1 MKKILC
7 LLLLL
12 TVALQENEITGTYS
26 YGDGYGFEFMTLSVD
41 KEVTVSQFT
50 DGGGRSGKRTI
61 ATYTVAGD
69 SLKLNYLAPKWERR
83 YSERFGHFFI
93 IREHEDF
100 RALLPPA
107 EAANWESHLADYED
121 LKKKARGKIP
131 DSVKSKFF
139 SSYKIYVLVK

>member
-1 MKKILC
+1 MKQAIC
-7 LLLLL
+7 IILLL
-12 TVALQENEITGTYS
+12 TIAFQENDISGTYS
-26 YGDGYGFEFMTLSVD
+26 YGDGYGFEFMTLSAD

-50 DGGGRSGKRTI
+50 DGGGRSRKRTI

-69 SLKLNYLAPKWERR
+69 SLKLNYLAPKWEKR
-83 YSERFGHFFI
+83 YSERFGYFFI

-107 EAANWESHLADYED
+107 EAANWETHLAGYED
-121 LKKKARGKIP
+121 LKKKVRGKIP